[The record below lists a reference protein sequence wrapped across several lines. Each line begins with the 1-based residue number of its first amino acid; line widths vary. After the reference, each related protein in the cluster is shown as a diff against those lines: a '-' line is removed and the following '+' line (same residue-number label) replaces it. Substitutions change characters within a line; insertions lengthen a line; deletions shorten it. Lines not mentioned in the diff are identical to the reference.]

1 MLKYNPTNA
10 KFYYSVI
17 IVVILNHYKNVVFLV
32 FDCLRHIELIYVT
45 TKRGRLTCLPRFCQ
59 NSCKDIL

>member
-1 MLKYNPTNA
+1 MFKRIIFYKINHMLKYNPTNA

-32 FDCLRHIELIYVT
+32 FDCLRHIKPYHN
-45 TKRGRLTCLPRFCQ
+45 R
-59 NSCKDIL
+59 